1 MTRPCSEMKVT
12 EQNINYWNWKQ
23 QAFSDTQTTERKHLP
38 LLINP
43 FAVSLR
49 NISNL
54 VISMSRYV
62 LTFCMLSVVSKSQI
76 T

>member
-12 EQNINYWNWKQ
+12 EQNINDWNWKQ
-23 QAFSDTQTTERKHLP
+23 QAFSDTQTTECKPLP

-49 NISNL
+49 SISNL
-54 VISMSRYV
+54 VISVSRYV
-62 LTFCMLSVVSKSQI
+62 LTF
-76 T
+76 